1 MLDGSPHSRL
11 ALSISP
17 IACPASARSKALA
30 PFCPGSGV
38 RDLAAIRLPA
48 AHPATVRVMV
58 VNAFAAP
65 GRRTRWKRQ
74 RGRSVAQ
81 EAFILQ
87 LLGRRAR
94 TKPSDNADRMPR
106 LFEASRQLCPRPPFA
121 KARVP
126 FAGTTPNH
134 GRSGQAW
141 QISLTVVLGIAHAGL
156 RSQLALRPLESLLA
170 VVARAVSHI
179 TISRDSSQNVAIGVP
194 TPSKL
199 PRFSHLPR
207 TPLCNV

>member
-1 MLDGSPHSRL
+1 MLDGSRHSRL

-30 PFCPGSGV
+30 PFCPGPGV
-38 RDLAAIRLPA
+38 RDRAAIRLPA

-65 GRRTRWKRQ
+65 GRRTSWKRQ
-74 RGRSVAQ
+74 RGRIVAQ

-134 GRSGQAW
+134 GRSDQAW
-141 QISLTVVLGIAHAGL
+141 QISSPLL
-156 RSQLALRPLESLLA
+156 RNRPCRMA
-170 VVARAVSHI
+170 VVARAVRHT
-179 TISRDSSQNVAIGVP
+179 TILRASFLNVAIGIP

-199 PRFSHLPR
+199 PTFSHLPR
-207 TPLCNV
+207 THLSTL

>member
-1 MLDGSPHSRL
+1 
-11 ALSISP
+11 
-17 IACPASARSKALA
+17 
-30 PFCPGSGV
+30 
-38 RDLAAIRLPA
+38 
-48 AHPATVRVMV
+48 MV

-65 GRRTRWKRQ
+65 GRRTSWKRQ
-74 RGRSVAQ
+74 RGRIVAQ

-134 GRSGQAW
+134 GRSDQAW
-141 QISLTVVLGIAHAGL
+141 QISLTIASESSMPHGGRRARCAAHHHCARFILECCNRHSNSEQIANVQPLTTNPSVHAL
-156 RSQLALRPLESLLA
+156 ANVRSSDTFAPRCHSRFVADNLPRLLA
-170 VVARAVSHI
+170 RG
-179 TISRDSSQNVAIGVP
+179 D
-194 TPSKL
+194 L
-199 PRFSHLPR
+199 P
-207 TPLCNV
+207 